1 MESLRCDIWCESLWF
16 EMKAQCQNTQ
26 YAMRDSETVFI
37 YPQSQKCTYIL
48 FMCAL
53 YTFPLSYEYFDEIL
67 EHGWLSIYERD
78 WTKKELTTKRS
89 VGWRELKPER
99 KQIDNAN
106 EYFLNHRKLIYS
118 NWLHGRLGSNFLFR
132 SEIYKEFG
140 GVHGFVWVW

>member
-1 MESLRCDIWCESLWF
+1 MIFDVNLYGLKWKLNAKTHNMRCVIPRQFL
-16 EMKAQCQNTQ
+16 
-26 YAMRDSETVFI
+26 FI
-37 YPQSQKCTYIL
+37 HSHRNVHIFFLCV
-48 FMCAL
+48 L
-53 YTFPLSYEYFDEIL
+53 YTHFPCRMSILMRFLSMDD
-67 EHGWLSIYERD
+67 WASIYERD